1 MRKLLVTRESPCI
14 QPIRE
19 LIEKQ
24 KHRTLVSWVIECAEH
39 VLPIFE
45 ERHPNDSRPR
55 DAVKAAEAW
64 SHGDIKMSIAK
75 KAAHAA
81 HNAATEAEFDPAA
94 CAAARAMGHVVGTVH
109 VETHA
114 IGLVIYGITAFIY
127 ASDEMSAD
135 DVIARECKFF
145 YDRLI
150 YWEANIDR
158 KERTWAHFLLRDD
171 VPNKEK
177 LLRKKAE
184 LFCKMLATDEK
195 NNSTYQEKKLS
206 KDIKESQIFI

>member
-1 MRKLLVTRESPCI
+1 MRKLLLTRESPCI

-24 KHRTLVSWVIECAEH
+24 KHRTLVSWAIECADH

-64 SHGDIKMSIAK
+64 SHGDIKMPQAK

-81 HNAATEAEFDPAA
+81 HNAATEVQDDRAA

-114 IGLVIYGITAFIY
+114 IGLVIYGITAFIN
-127 ASDEMSAD
+127 ASEEMSAD
-135 DVIARECKFF
+135 EVIARECKFF
-145 YDRLI
+145 YDRLK
-150 YWEANIDR
+150 YWEENIHV
-158 KERTWAHFLLRDD
+158 KERTWAPFLLRDD

-177 LLRKKAE
+177 LLREKTE
-184 LFCKMLATDEK
+184 LFSKMPAADK
-195 NNSTYQEKKLS
+195 KDNSTYEEKEDYRAHGK
-206 KDIKESQIFI
+206 

>member
-24 KHRTLVSWVIECAEH
+24 NHRTLVAWVIDCAEH
-39 VLPIFE
+39 VLAIFE
-45 ERHPNDSRPR
+45 ERHPVDSRPR
-55 DAVKAAEAW
+55 DALKAAEAW
-64 SHGDIKMSIAK
+64 ACGDIKMPIAK

-81 HNAATEAEFDPAA
+81 HNAATEVEDDPAA

-114 IGLVIYGITAFIY
+114 IGLIIYGITAVIY
-127 ASDEMSAD
+127 ASKEINTD

-145 YDRLI
+145 YERLK
-150 YWEANIDR
+150 YWEENIEVE
-158 KERTWAHFLLRDD
+158 ERRWAPFLLRDD

-177 LLRKKAE
+177 QLREKAEQKKKKA
-184 LFCKMLATDEK
+184 L
-195 NNSTYQEKKLS
+195 
-206 KDIKESQIFI
+206 